1 MGKVLSYLAVLWGI
15 FCAAQAQTIIVDDQ
29 DARFSSAAGWTQSTD
44 SPERHAATYRE
55 TASVL
60 SATSSVSWTPD
71 LPAPGNYDVAVW
83 FTDGSD
89 RASDARYTLNYS
101 GGSQTHEVDQRT
113 SGGQWV
119 PLGAFAFD
127 APSTEGVAL
136 SNQSSTADKKV
147 IADAVRFVREGTTY
161 QPYQAVWIFCRGTAE
176 WGFYSNEA
184 QTSATLTSV
193 RQQNVNAIFPRIR
206 ASGRAYYISATEP
219 RGFNIDPAYPD
230 PLADILSKAH
240 DTSEGKQYIE
250 VHGWI
255 IPYAVWSTNII
266 DPLPD
271 GHVLTEHPEWV
282 MSDYSGNTADS
293 VGLIW
298 LDPGVPAVEDYIVD
312 VVLEIVQN
320 YDVDGI
326 HFDYIRYPGMSY
338 GYNPVSVARFNQL
351 YGKSGTP
358 HPSDDPEWCDF
369 RREQIKAVVRKAYAR
384 VKQLRWGVKMS
395 AATIT
400 FGYNNDDFTQ
410 SRPYTQV
417 FQDWQGMMSEG
428 MLDLN
433 CPMCYFDE
441 TIPEKAADFRSWT
454 QFTAANKAGRHAIIG
469 TQNGANYMH
478 NNGTQMNYARDCPG
492 IDGNIIF
499 CYGDTSYEGPGYED
513 ISWQTIRADTYD
525 QRRNIP
531 EASWLTS
538 PSFGILCGT
547 VRNSATT
554 QVLDGATVT
563 LSGGLTGTEKTDGTG
578 FYGFLKLP
586 PGTGYQA
593 TASHSGMESTKPF
606 NIIAGSVTTLDF
618 TLPETHVLDWKA
630 FILK

>member
-1 MGKVLSYLAVLWGI
+1 VS
-15 FCAAQAQTIIVDDQ
+15 AQ
-29 DARFSSAAGWTQSTD
+29 
-44 SPERHAATYRE
+44 RHASTYRE
-55 TASVL
+55 TT
-60 SATSSVSWTPD
+60 SALTETATAAWRPQ
-71 LPAPGNYDVAVW
+71 LPAAGNYEVSVW
-83 FTDGSD
+83 FSEDPGCL
-89 RASDARYTLNYS
+89 SDAHYTVNYS
-101 GGSQTHEVDQRT
+101 GGSQTFYVDQRT

-119 PLGAFAFD
+119 ILGTFPFD
-127 APSTEGVAL
+127 LSGTNNVFL
-136 SNQSSTADKKV
+136 SNQSCVAGKKV
-147 IADAVRFVREGTTY
+147 IADAVRFVRQETTY
-161 QPYQAVWIFCRGTAE
+161 QPYQAVWIFCRGTTE

-184 QTSATLTSV
+184 QTSATLTLV
-193 RQQNVNAIFPRIR
+193 RKQNVNAIFPRIR

-219 RGFNIDPAYPD
+219 GPYNVDPTYTD

-240 DTSEGKQYIE
+240 DTSGGKQYIE

-255 IPYAVWSTNII
+255 IPYAVWNTNII

-282 MSDYSGNTADS
+282 MPDYSGNTADTNGS
-293 VGLIW
+293 IQ
-298 LDPGVPAVEDYIVD
+298 LDPGIPAVEDYIVD

-326 HFDYIRYPGMSY
+326 HFDFIRYPGTGW

-351 YGKSGTP
+351 YGKSGIP
-358 HPSDDPEWCDF
+358 HPSDSDWCDF
-369 RREQIKAVVRKAYAR
+369 RREQIKAVVRKVYAR

-400 FGYNNDDFTQ
+400 WGYNNDDFTQ

-417 FQDWQGMMSEG
+417 YQDWQAMMSDG

-441 TIPEKAADFRSWT
+441 SIPEKASDFRSWT

-469 TQNGANYMH
+469 CGNYMNYMY
-478 NNGTQMNYARDCPG
+478 NNGTQMNYARDYPG
-492 IDGNIIF
+492 IDGNNMF
-499 CYGDTSYEGPGYED
+499 CCGDTCKEEAAYED

-525 QRRNIP
+525 QRRDIP
-531 EASWLTS
+531 EAAWLTS

-547 VRNSATT
+547 VRNSSS

-563 LSGGLTGTEKTDGTG
+563 LSGGLTGTQKTDGTG
-578 FYGFLKLP
+578 FYAFLKPP

-593 TASHSGMESTKPF
+593 TASYGGLESTKQF
-606 NIIAGSVTTLDF
+606 TIIAGSVTTLDF
-618 TLPETHVLDWKA
+618 TLPETPVPDWNEY
-630 FILK
+630 